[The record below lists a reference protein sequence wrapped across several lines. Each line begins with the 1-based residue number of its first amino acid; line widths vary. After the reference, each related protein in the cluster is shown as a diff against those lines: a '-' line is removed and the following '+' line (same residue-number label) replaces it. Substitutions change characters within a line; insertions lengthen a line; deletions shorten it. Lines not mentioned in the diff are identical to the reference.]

1 MSGVV
6 RLDLLK
12 AVYGGAHIHSVQSAE
27 VIQNGH
33 VGKVGNLKA
42 GEREVRDFLKPT
54 DLATDKAVLVAQ
66 DEIMYD
72 QVRMSQNNLAN
83 FSIPAGK
90 PFRAY
95 DLEIGDIFSVSKDM
109 VTALASDV
117 VVGNKVV
124 LTVGSHKLSEAA
136 TVTTQKFVGRIEAVE
151 SVGTTTV
158 TGAPG
163 VIGGVVDLVVIRVEK
178 N

>member
-6 RLDLLK
+6 RLDSIQ
-12 AVYGGAHIHSVQSAE
+12 AVYGGGHIYTLQSAE

-54 DLATDKAVLVAQ
+54 DLATDKAVLVAH
-66 DEIMYD
+66 DEINYD
-72 QVRMSQNNLAN
+72 QTRMSQNNLTN
-83 FSIPAGK
+83 FSIPIGK

-95 DLEIGDIFSVSKDM
+95 DLAVGDVFSVSKDM
-109 VTALASDV
+109 VTALAADV

-124 LTVGSHKLSEAA
+124 LTVASHKLAEAA

-151 SVGTTTV
+151 KIGVTTV

-163 VIGGVVDLVVIRVEK
+163 QIGGVIDVVVVRVEK